1 MCKTLSLKTYA
12 KINLTLD
19 VTGKREDG
27 YHNIDSIFEEISIY
41 DTVTVSLNDSSEITV
56 SCNVPGIPC
65 DERNIV
71 YKAASI
77 FFEETGIRNPGIHI
91 NIEKNIP
98 SQAGMGGGS
107 TNAAGVFR
115 ILNELF
121 ETGLKDEKL
130 CEISVRS
137 GADTP
142 FFIRGGLA
150 HLSGIGDIIKPLS
163 PLSEHYIVVAKGT
176 EGVSTPAAYRE
187 IDSLENV
194 PHQNTEAIL
203 KACAEDKIETLM
215 ANALNTFELTKLP
228 DDISKIREIMKK
240 HNTAGTLMTG
250 SGAAVFGIFTD
261 RSKAEAAEKELASL
275 FPFAKLCSNICEY
288 RNSIAES

>member
-1 MCKTLSLKTYA
+1 MSKTLSLKTYA

-27 YHNIDSIFEEISIY
+27 YHNIDSVFEEISIY
-41 DTVTVSLNDSSEITV
+41 DTVSVATNDSGRITV
-56 SCNVPGIPC
+56 SCSVPGIPC
-65 DERNIV
+65 DEHNIV

-77 FFEETGIRNPGIHI
+77 FFEETGIKNPGVHIH
-91 NIEKNIP
+91 IEKNIP

-115 ILNELF
+115 ILDKLF
-121 ETGLKDEKL
+121 ETNLSDEKL
-130 CEISVRS
+130 CEIAVRS

-163 PLSEHYIVVAKGT
+163 SLSEHYIVVAKGT
-176 EGVSTPAAYRE
+176 EGVSTPAAYLE

-203 KACAEDKIETLM
+203 KACRDDDINTLM

-228 DDISKIREIMKK
+228 DDIAKIRDIMKK
-240 HNTAGTLMTG
+240 HNTTGTLMTG

-261 RSKAEAAEKELASL
+261 KAKAEAAEKELDSL
-275 FPFAKLCSNICEY
+275 YPFAMLCSNICPE
-288 RNSIAES
+288 RNNFS

>member
-1 MCKTLSLKTYA
+1 MSKTLSLKTYA

-41 DTVTVSLNDSSEITV
+41 DTVSVATNDSGRITV

-65 DERNIV
+65 DEHNIV

-77 FFEETGIRNPGIHI
+77 FFEETGIKNPGVHIH
-91 NIEKNIP
+91 IEKNIP

-115 ILNELF
+115 ILDKLF
-121 ETGLKDEKL
+121 ETNLSDEKL
-130 CEISVRS
+130 CEIAVRS

-163 PLSEHYIVVAKGT
+163 SLSEHYIVVAKGT

-203 KACAEDKIETLM
+203 KACRDDDINTLM

-228 DDISKIREIMKK
+228 DDIAKIRDIMKK
-240 HNTAGTLMTG
+240 HNTTGALMTG

-261 RSKAEAAEKELASL
+261 KAKAEAAEKELASL
-275 FPFAKLCSNICEY
+275 YPFAMLCSNICPE
-288 RNSIAES
+288 RNNFS

>member
-1 MCKTLSLKTYA
+1 MSKSLSLKTYA

-41 DTVTVSLNDSSEITV
+41 DTVSVATNDSGRITV

-65 DERNIV
+65 DEHNIV

-77 FFEETGIRNPGIHI
+77 FFEETGIKNPGVHIH
-91 NIEKNIP
+91 IEKNIP

-115 ILNELF
+115 ILDKLF
-121 ETGLKDEKL
+121 ETHLGEEKL

-150 HLSGIGDIIKPLS
+150 HISGIGDIIGPLS
-163 PLSEHYIVVAKGT
+163 PLSEHFIVVAKGT

-203 KACAEDKIETLM
+203 KACRDDDINTLM

-228 DDISKIREIMKK
+228 DDIAKIRDIMKK
-240 HNTAGTLMTG
+240 HNTTGTLMTG

-261 RSKAEAAEKELASL
+261 KAKAEAAEKELASL
-275 FPFAKLCSNICEY
+275 YPFAMLCSNICPE
-288 RNSIAES
+288 RNNFS